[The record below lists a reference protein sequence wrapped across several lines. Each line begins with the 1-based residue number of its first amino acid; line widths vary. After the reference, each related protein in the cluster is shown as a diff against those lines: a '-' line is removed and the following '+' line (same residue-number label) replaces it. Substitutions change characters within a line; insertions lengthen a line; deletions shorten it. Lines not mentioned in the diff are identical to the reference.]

1 MISSFFSK
9 AKPIHFVIVSLI
21 LLLSF
26 SAAKFYTI
34 TMEFSL
40 GLLIKEIGLF
50 LVCLATV
57 FILDFFGSRNNLT
70 KKNSYK
76 ILIFSLFVA
85 LLPETILNSNLL
97 LSNLFILLAIRRI
110 ISLRSNKDIKKK
122 LFDAAFWIS
131 IATLFYFWAILFY
144 ILIFIGLILYRI
156 VDVKNYIVPFI
167 GILTVGILSSSYMIL
182 TDNDFTSYFNNL
194 VEFSFDFSSLNSQR
208 IVLSSTIILTYGIW
222 SLLYFIRYL
231 KSKSKKSRP
240 SFIVLIFAALI
251 GLAIIAVSPHKNGS
265 EFIFLF
271 APLSIIITNYL
282 ETISE
287 KWFKEGLL
295 LGLVLSPIV
304 ILML

>member
-9 AKPIHFVIVSLI
+9 AKPIHFVIVCLI

-26 SAAKFYTI
+26 STAKFYTI
-34 TMEFSL
+34 SATFNL
-40 GLLIKEIGLF
+40 GLLFKETGLF

-57 FILDFFGSRNNLT
+57 FILDFLASRNNLT

-85 LLPETILNSNLL
+85 LLPESILNSNLL
-97 LSNLFILLAIRRI
+97 FSNLFVLLAIRRI
-110 ISLRSNKDIKKK
+110 ISLKSNKDIKKK

-144 ILIFIGLILYRI
+144 ALIFIGLILYRI

-167 GILTVGILSSSYMIL
+167 GILTVGVLSSSYMIL
-182 TDNDFTSYFNNL
+182 TGQDLLGYFNNL
-194 VEFSFDFSSLNSQR
+194 IEFSFDFSSLNSQR
-208 IVLSSTIILTYGIW
+208 IVISSTIILTYGIW

-240 SFIVLIFAALI
+240 SFILLIFAALI
-251 GLAIIAVSPHKNGS
+251 GLVIIAVSPHKNGS

-287 KWFKEGLL
+287 KWFKESLL
-295 LGLVLSPIV
+295 LGLVFTPIL

>member
-9 AKPIHFVIVSLI
+9 AKPIHFVIVCLI
-21 LLLSF
+21 LLLTF
-26 SAAKFYTI
+26 STAKFYTVTYTI
-34 TMEFSL
+34 NL
-40 GLLIKEIGLF
+40 GLILKQIGLF
-50 LVCLATV
+50 LVCLSTV
-57 FILDFFGSRNNLT
+57 FILDFLASRNNLT

-131 IATLFYFWAILFY
+131 IAMLFYFWAILFY
-144 ILIFIGLILYRI
+144 ALIFIGLILYRI

-167 GILTVGILSSSYMIL
+167 GIITVGVLSFSYMIL
-182 TDNDFTSYFNNL
+182 TGQELMGYFDNL
-194 VEFSFDFSSLNSQR
+194 IEFSFDFSSLNSQR
-208 IVLSSTIILTYGIW
+208 IVISSTIILTYGIW

-240 SFIVLIFAALI
+240 SFILLIFSAII
-251 GLAIIAVSPHKNGS
+251 GLAIVVISPNKNGS

-295 LGLVLSPIV
+295 LGLVITPIL